1 MNKMDR
7 FRKWVSKTLKTPA
20 FWLGAATMAVAGVAV
35 FLLTKLFT
43 IVGLFLCA
51 MIVVVIVVW
60 SLRRKVRQPQAYE
73 EGGQQP

>member
-1 MNKMDR
+1 MDR
-7 FRKWVSKTLKTPA
+7 FRKWGSKTLKTPA
-20 FWLGAATMAVAGVAV
+20 FWLGAATMTMAVAGVAV

-51 MIVVVIVVW
+51 LIVVAIVVW
-60 SLRRKVRQPQAYE
+60 SLRRKARQPQAYE